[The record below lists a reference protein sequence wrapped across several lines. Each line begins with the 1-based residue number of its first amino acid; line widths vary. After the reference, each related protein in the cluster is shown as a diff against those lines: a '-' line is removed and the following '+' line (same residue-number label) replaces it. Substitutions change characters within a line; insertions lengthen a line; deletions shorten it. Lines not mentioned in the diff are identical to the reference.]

1 VTRYLWL
8 VAGLLLGQVTPVA
21 SVGLLGSEMA
31 RLNVREALIV
41 ASEAVDYAPVW
52 SPKGDFL
59 AANVEGRWSK
69 VDLSRIR
76 LEPGRWHDQP
86 IGVMSSKSSVSDV
99 SEKEVKAWS
108 RRGRPSQ
115 RVRAKNGTVVEL
127 RAEGLG
133 TSLTVTRKGGL
144 PERLWTS
151 GLETCH
157 SLVLSPGEQ
166 FVAFIAELNGV
177 VVERL

>member
-8 VAGLLLGQVTPVA
+8 VAGLLFGQVTPVA
-21 SVGLLGSEMA
+21 PVGTLGSEMA

-41 ASEAVDYAPVW
+41 ASEAVENAPVW

-69 VDLSRIR
+69 VDLSQIR
-76 LEPGRWHDQP
+76 LEPGRWRDQP
-86 IGVMSSKSSVSDV
+86 IGVVNSKSSVSDV
-99 SEKEVKAWS
+99 SGKEVKAWS
-108 RRGRPSQ
+108 KGVRPSQ
-115 RVRAKNGTVVEL
+115 RVRAKNGTVIEL
-127 RAEGLG
+127 RAESLG
-133 TSLTVTRKGGL
+133 TSLTITRKGGL
-144 PERLWTS
+144 LERLWTS
-151 GLETCH
+151 GLENCH

-166 FVAFIAELNGV
+166 FVAFIAERNGV